1 MKESI
6 KKRIEAV
13 RRGEV
18 PEGYKRTDL
27 GVMPEEWSD
36 STIGKV
42 IAFHSEKSTINNEYP
57 VLTSARSGL
66 VLQTEYFEDQVTRE
80 ENAGYNVI
88 PYGYV
93 TYRTL

>member
-42 IAFHSEKSTINNEYP
+42 IAFHSEKSTINNEYHDF
-57 VLTSARSGL
+57 G
-66 VLQTEYFEDQVTRE
+66 
-80 ENAGYNVI
+80 ENKKLRNKI
-88 PYGYV
+88 HPDRPKNSSWECPCC
-93 TYRTL
+93 TIFD

>member
-42 IAFHSEKSTINNEYP
+42 IAFHSEKSTINNEYA
-57 VLTSARSGL
+57 LSGGRSGRGEVHL
-66 VLQTEYFEDQVTRE
+66 LPA
-80 ENAGYNVI
+80 AGRQERV
-88 PYGYV
+88 V
-93 TYRTL
+93 F